1 MQDTQL
7 DKGTTLVGD
16 SLPRVSTDTQFSG
29 AVLNV
34 LNEATPFPSCPC
46 RRSTRTMY
54 ETHRGISVQQ
64 AGHSL
69 AALTVFRG
77 EGGREGGENLPREDF
92 SQALPR
98 LRPLARPPFRPRS
111 AVASARPAGGV
122 HLLSAHCLCR
132 LLVIHPVFLVQ
143 WAERADERTDGR
155 GGKNELC
162 RKVVRRGGLFALSIL
177 ATFVITSHPSRAQV
191 SAHVKSLVLFLN
203 ANTSDRGRRHVVH
216 DEQGPDLVYLPRL

>member
-77 EGGREGGENLPREDF
+77 EGGREERISPAKIFPRPCRGCGRWLALPFALGRRSPAPARRAAYTCYPRTACADCSLSIQYSSFSGPSEQPSGPTDAEERTNFVGKSCDVVVSLHCPYLPHSSLHHIPRE
-92 SQALPR
+92 
-98 LRPLARPPFRPRS
+98 LRS
-111 AVASARPAGGV
+111 V
-122 HLLSAHCLCR
+122 HM
-132 LLVIHPVFLVQ
+132 
-143 WAERADERTDGR
+143 
-155 GGKNELC
+155 
-162 RKVVRRGGLFALSIL
+162 
-177 ATFVITSHPSRAQV
+177 
-191 SAHVKSLVLFLN
+191 
-203 ANTSDRGRRHVVH
+203 
-216 DEQGPDLVYLPRL
+216 